1 MPIPAFDDPRSFLAD
16 FGVPIILRA
25 AEGTANPVTVQ
36 GIFDERYA
44 DARIGD
50 FDMTTA
56 PAPCI
61 RCVTADVAMMK
72 RHDQATV
79 CDPVLNTQTV
89 YYLDHDPRPDG
100 HGMSFMFV
108 SRDTGEV

>member
-1 MPIPAFDDPRSFLAD
+1 MPIPSFDDPRQFLAD

-25 AEGTANPVTVQ
+25 AGGTAAAVTVT
-36 GIFDERYA
+36 GIFDERYEDTRA
-44 DARIGD
+44 GD

-61 RCVTADVAMMK
+61 RCMASDVTAIK
-72 RHDQATV
+72 KHDQATV
-79 CDPVLNTQTV
+79 CDPELNTQTV

-100 HGMSFMFV
+100 RGMAFLFV
-108 SRDTGEV
+108 SRDTDEA